1 MIEAVIF
8 DLDGTLVQTE
18 KLKAESYAQAALL
31 LCPHFLSKAALIE
44 AYKDLVGLPR
54 RELAIKLLKQFN
66 LSFKARKV
74 MQDFGLGT
82 PWQAYVLLRLQI
94 YNKMLADPEVIKGI
108 PWQHNLELLRLARAN
123 SCKTALATMS
133 HCEQTMHILSVLDFK
148 KEFDFIATVDDVEN
162 GKPDPEIY
170 QLVMLE
176 LEKTP
181 AQCLV
186 IEDSPA
192 GVEAALAANTEVIA
206 VSTPFTKKR
215 LHAMKSLNEKRI
227 VDNPDKLLKTVTDVF
242 MQSSYL
248 TKGK

>member
-31 LCPHFLSKAALIE
+31 LCPHFLSKAAVVE

-54 RELAIKLLKQFN
+54 REMASRLVKQFN
-66 LSFKARKV
+66 LTYKARKV
-74 MQDFGLGT
+74 MKDYGLGT
-82 PWQAYVLLRLQI
+82 PWQAFVLLRLQI
-94 YNKMLADPEVIKGI
+94 YNKILADPEVIKQI

-123 SCKTALATMS
+123 NCKTALATMS
-133 HCEQTMHILSVLDFK
+133 HCEQAMHILSVLKLKD
-148 KEFDFIATVDDVEN
+148 EFDFIATVDDVEN

-176 LEKTP
+176 LEQIP
-181 AQCLV
+181 SHCLV

-192 GVEAALAANTEVIA
+192 GVKAALAAKTEVLA

-215 LHAMKSLNEKRI
+215 LHQMKDLDEKQI
-227 VDNPDKLLKTVTDVF
+227 VDNPDKLIKTVEDIFAKNKAVA
-242 MQSSYL
+242 
-248 TKGK
+248 

>member
-31 LCPHFLSKAALIE
+31 LCPHFLSKAAVVE

-54 RELAIKLLKQFN
+54 REMATRLVKQFN
-66 LSFKARKV
+66 LTYKARKV
-74 MQDFGLGT
+74 MQDYGLGT
-82 PWQAYVLLRLQI
+82 PWQAFVLLRLQI

-108 PWQHNLELLRLARAN
+108 PWQHNLELLKLARAN

-133 HCEQTMHILSVLDFK
+133 HCEQAMHILSVLNLKD
-148 KEFDFIATVDDVEN
+148 EFDFIATVDDVEN

-176 LEKTP
+176 LEQIP
-181 AQCLV
+181 SHCLV

-192 GVEAALAANTEVIA
+192 GVEAALAAKTEVLA
-206 VSTPFTKKR
+206 VSTAFTKKR
-215 LHAMKSLNEKRI
+215 LHQMKNLDHKRI
-227 VDNPDKLLKTVTDVF
+227 VDNPDKLLEIVADIFAKNKAVA
-242 MQSSYL
+242 
-248 TKGK
+248 

>member
-31 LCPHFLSKAALIE
+31 LCPHFLSKAAVIE

-54 RELAIKLLKQFN
+54 REMATRLVKQFN
-66 LSFKARKV
+66 LSYKARKV
-74 MQDFGLGT
+74 MQDYGLGT

-133 HCEQTMHILSVLDFK
+133 HCEQTMHILSVLDLK
-148 KEFDFIATVDDVEN
+148 KEF
-162 GKPDPEIY
+162 G
-170 QLVMLE
+170 LE
-176 LEKTP
+176 
-181 AQCLV
+181 
-186 IEDSPA
+186 
-192 GVEAALAANTEVIA
+192 
-206 VSTPFTKKR
+206 
-215 LHAMKSLNEKRI
+215 
-227 VDNPDKLLKTVTDVF
+227 
-242 MQSSYL
+242 
-248 TKGK
+248 